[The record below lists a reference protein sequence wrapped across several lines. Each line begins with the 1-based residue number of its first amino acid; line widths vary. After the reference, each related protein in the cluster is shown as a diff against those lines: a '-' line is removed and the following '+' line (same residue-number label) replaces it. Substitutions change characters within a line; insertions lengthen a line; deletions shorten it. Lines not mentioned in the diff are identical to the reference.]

1 MDVKDFVVRNNGVI
15 MVKVITRSSCNS
27 VVVDGDV
34 LKIKIREI
42 PENGRANV
50 AIVDLLHKTLKI
62 PKSCIEIVAGKTNS
76 VKKIVVKV

>member
-1 MDVKDFVVRNNGVI
+1 MDVKDFVVKNNGVV

-27 VVVDGDV
+27 VLVDGDM

-50 AIVDLLHKTLKI
+50 AIVDLLHKILKV
-62 PKSCIEIVAGKTNS
+62 PKSDIEIVAGKTNS
-76 VKKIVVKV
+76 VKKIVVKM